1 VERTLA
7 LGAEMTA
14 LPVSE
19 VMRIAEAMV
28 CGVGVEVECLRGHPM
43 PRRQL

>member
-1 VERTLA
+1 
-7 LGAEMTA
+7 MTA

-28 CGVGVEVECLRGHPM
+28 CGVEVECLRGHPM